1 MSNLDFSL
9 RFRALKFVS
18 DISSNFRLIRAIW
31 TALCNF
37 SPFLPVPVCSAR
49 LQTGSVRF
57 RTVASNCG
65 SALFLTESGVSSWK
79 VPSDFGLLY
88 LDSAFLLDFEYFRT
102 ISYSSIQFSN
112 ILSNLAH
119 FRLILDASV

>member
-31 TALCNF
+31 TALCN
-37 SPFLPVPVCSAR
+37 L
-49 LQTGSVRF
+49 VRF
-57 RTVASNCG
+57 FQFR
-65 SALFLTESGVSSWK
+65 F
-79 VPSDFGLLY
+79 VPLDFRRVLSVFERLPPIAVPPYFGLKAA
-88 LDSAFLLDFEYFRT
+88 SAHGKFRPTSDCCTWIRTFLLDFEYFHT